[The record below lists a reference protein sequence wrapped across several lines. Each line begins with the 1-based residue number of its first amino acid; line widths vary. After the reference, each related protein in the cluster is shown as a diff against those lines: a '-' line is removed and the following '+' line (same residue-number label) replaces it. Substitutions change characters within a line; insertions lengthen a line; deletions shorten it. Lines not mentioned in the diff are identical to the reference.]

1 MKVENLDRL
10 LKMNEEV
17 QKIDREIESFE
28 WAMRKRDRD
37 VEFMERPG
45 LPERLKRRVL
55 GAFRP
60 ERICRFRPDN
70 TYKCRDK
77 INLTGCD
84 LQALIELRKER
95 RRLLVDEIEKM

>member
-1 MKVENLDRL
+1 MKVENIDRL

-17 QKIDREIESFE
+17 RKIDREIESFE

-37 VEFMERPG
+37 VELMERPG
-45 LPERLKRRVL
+45 LLERLKRRVL

-60 ERICRFRPDN
+60 EIMFRFRPDN
-70 TYKCRDK
+70 TYECRNK

-95 RRLLVDEIEKM
+95 RRLLMDEIEKM